1 MVELRLDLLKEHP
14 EKLFPLVEKDLK
26 IIATCRP
33 GYFTEKERLKI
44 LSDAIVLGADY
55 LDIEIETGEKEI
67 ATLRKLAVQHECA
80 LIVSW
85 HNFGMTPSTDDLD
98 EILSACFEK
107 GADVAKIAA
116 MVNSHN
122 DMIRLLSLYDRPGR
136 KVIIG
141 MGEMAGITRIAATFL
156 GAEFTFASVTREDIT
171 APGQLTI
178 TELSNVFKILNR
190 S

>member
-14 EKLFPLVEKDLK
+14 EKLFPLVDKDLK
-26 IIATCRP
+26 IITTCRP
-33 GYFTEKERLKI
+33 GYFSESERLEM
-44 LSDAIVLGADY
+44 LSNSIVLGADY
-55 LDIEIETGEKEI
+55 IDIEIETRQKEI
-67 ATLRKLAVQHECA
+67 DALRELAAKNGCA
-80 LIVSW
+80 LIVSY
-85 HNFGMTPSTDDLD
+85 HNFGMTPAAEELN

-116 MVNSHN
+116 MANSQN
-122 DMIRLLSLYDRPGR
+122 DMVRLLSLYDRPGR

-141 MGEMAGITRIAATFL
+141 MGEMAGITRIAATIL
-156 GAEFTFASVTREDIT
+156 GAEFTFASVTEEDIT

-178 TELSNVFKILNR
+178 NELSNVFKILNR